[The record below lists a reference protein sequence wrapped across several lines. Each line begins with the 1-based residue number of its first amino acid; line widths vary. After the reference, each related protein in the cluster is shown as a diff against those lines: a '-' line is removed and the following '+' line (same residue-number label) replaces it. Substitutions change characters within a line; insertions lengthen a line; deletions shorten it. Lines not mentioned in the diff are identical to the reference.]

1 MDSISDPNI
10 AKQLDEIEALREDN
24 EALRGSAVLW
34 RRLYERAL
42 RRRRLLDQERE
53 DDSGADEDRPR

>member
-1 MDSISDPNI
+1 MDSNLDPNI

-42 RRRRLLDQERE
+42 LHRPVVEEKRK
-53 DDSGADEDRPR
+53 DDPEADEG

>member
-1 MDSISDPNI
+1 MDSNSDLNI
-10 AKQLDEIEALREDN
+10 TKQLDEIEALREDN

-42 RRRRLLDQERE
+42 MRRRLLDEERR
-53 DDSGADEDRPR
+53 DDSEAAAEES

>member
-1 MDSISDPNI
+1 MDSNPDPNV

-42 RRRRLLDQERE
+42 MHRPVLDEERK
-53 DDSGADEDRPR
+53 DDPEADEGQS